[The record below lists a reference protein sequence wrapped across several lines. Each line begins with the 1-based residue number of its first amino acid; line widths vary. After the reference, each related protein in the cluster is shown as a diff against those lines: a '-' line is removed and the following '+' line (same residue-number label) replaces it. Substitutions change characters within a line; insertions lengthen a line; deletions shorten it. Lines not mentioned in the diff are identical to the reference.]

1 MVERL
6 SIFKKTRGINFK
18 MLLRVIGILL
28 VIESGFM
35 VLPTAVSAV
44 YGEADF
50 RVFGGTAALTFI
62 AGLLMI
68 FAITPSEH
76 EMGKREGFMLTA
88 LVWVFFSIFGMLPFI
103 LGSPRLLVSEAFF
116 ESMSGFT
123 TTGASV
129 LMDVDNLSR
138 GIHFWRSLM
147 QWIGGMGIILFTL
160 AVLPMLNSA
169 GGMQM
174 FNAEV
179 TGITH
184 DKLKPRVSQTAKRL
198 WGIYTLLTVV
208 LFLLL
213 YVGPMDFF
221 DAICHAMSTMSTG
234 GFSTRNDSIATWGSN
249 YVKIVI
255 TVFMFVGGV
264 NFALFYKASSGR
276 PREAWNNEAFRTYVK
291 VILVMYVIF
300 AVTLFFNGQGT
311 DFETLFVDPLFQ
323 IISTITSTGYTT
335 SNFEKWGTFVLM
347 LVFVMMF
354 FGACAGST
362 SGGAKIDRCL
372 YFIKN
377 TRNEIYRV
385 MHPNS
390 VLPVKVGGKVIE
402 PEIVSKVTAFL
413 GIYIMVITA
422 GAVVLTLFNIPLV
435 DSFFA
440 SFSCVSNTGLGAGI
454 TGYGGNYDIIPPAGK
469 WVLSLLMLTGRLEL
483 FTVIVLFS
491 PGFWRR

>member
-1 MVERL
+1 
-6 SIFKKTRGINFK
+6 

-35 VLPTAVSAV
+35 LLPTAVSAF
-44 YGEADF
+44 YHEADF
-50 RVFGGTAALTFI
+50 RIFAGTAALTLVS
-62 AGLLMI
+62 GLLMI
-68 FAITPSEH
+68 FAIRPSEK

-88 LVWVFFSIFGMLPFI
+88 LVWVFFSIFGMIPFI
-103 LGSPRLLVSEAFF
+103 LGSPGLLVSEAFF

-129 LMDVDNLSR
+129 LINVDTLSH
-138 GIHFWRSLM
+138 GIHIWRSLM

-198 WGIYTLLTVV
+198 WGIYTLLTII

-213 YVGPMDFF
+213 YIGPMDLF
-221 DAICHAMSTMSTG
+221 DAVCHALSTMSTG
-234 GFSTRNDSIATWGSN
+234 GFSTRNDSIATWESN
-249 YVKIVI
+249 YVKIVLTI
-255 TVFMFVGGV
+255 FMFIGGI
-264 NFALFYKASSGR
+264 NFALFYKAAAGR
-276 PREAWNNEAFRTYVK
+276 PREAWSNEAFRTYVRM
-291 VILVMYVIF
+291 ILVMYIIF
-300 AVTLFFNGQGT
+300 ATVLFINGQGKN
-311 DFETLFVDPLFQ
+311 FETLFVDPIFQ
-323 IISTITSTGYTT
+323 IVSTITSTGYTA
-335 SNFEKWGTFVLM
+335 SNFENWGTFVLM
-347 LVFVMMF
+347 LVFIMMF

-372 YFIKN
+372 YFLKN

-385 MHPNS
+385 MHPTS
-390 VLPVKVGGKVIE
+390 VLPVKVNGKVIE

-413 GIYIMVITA
+413 GIYIMVITI

-469 WVLSLLMLTGRLEL
+469 WVLSFLMLTGRLEL

-491 PGFWRR
+491 PGFWKR